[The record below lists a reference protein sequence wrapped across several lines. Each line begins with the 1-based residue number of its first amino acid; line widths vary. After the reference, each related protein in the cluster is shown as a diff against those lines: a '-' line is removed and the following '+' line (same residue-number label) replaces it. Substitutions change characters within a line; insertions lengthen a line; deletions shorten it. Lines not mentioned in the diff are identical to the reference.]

1 MADTATLRTLLERV
15 EQASGPDRELDQDVW
30 HHLGQ
35 CAKQE
40 DGTCADYKAP
50 ALSASVDAVL
60 ALIERALGPEWIAE
74 IQVRAD
80 GSCAQLHEFPLPCRK
95 SPLRRG
101 SSGRIGAVLAL
112 LAATLCGLIA
122 QQEDNVGAP

>member
-40 DGTCADYKAP
+40 DGTCAEYKAP
-50 ALSASVDAVL
+50 ELSASVDAVL
-60 ALIERALGPEWIAE
+60 ALIDRALCPRWLAE
-74 IQVRAD
+74 IKVPAD
-80 GSCAQLHEFPLPCRK
+80 RRCAHLQEFHLTCRQ
-95 SPLRRG
+95 SAVRRG
-101 SSGRIGAVLAL
+101 PSSKIR
-112 LAATLCGLIA
+112 
-122 QQEDNVGAP
+122 DH

>member
-1 MADTATLRTLLERV
+1 MRISDWSSDVCSSDLLERV

-50 ALSASVDAVL
+50 ALSATVDAVL

-80 GSCAQLHEFPLPCRK
+80 GRSEEHTSELQSLM
-95 SPLRRG
+95 
-101 SSGRIGAVLAL
+101 RISYAVFCLKKK
-112 LAATLCGLIA
+112 TTKI
-122 QQEDNVGAP
+122 QDINTI

>member
-60 ALIERALGPEWIAE
+60 ALIERALGTEWIAE

-80 GSCAQLHEFPLPCRK
+80 GSCAHVHEFPRSEERRVGKERDCTCR
-95 SPLRRG
+95 SRWW
-101 SSGRIGAVLAL
+101 
-112 LAATLCGLIA
+112 T
-122 QQEDNVGAP
+122 DH

>member
-1 MADTATLRTLLERV
+1 MRISDCSSDVCSSDL
-15 EQASGPDRELDQDVW
+15 QDVW

-80 GSCAQLHEFPLPCRK
+80 GSCAQLHEFPFPCRK

-101 SSGRIGAVLAL
+101 PSGRLGAVLAL
-112 LAATLCGLIA
+112 QTGRAACRERGCRYVEIPGVA
-122 QQEDNVGAP
+122 GPIKN

>member
-50 ALSASVDAVL
+50 ALSASVAAVL
-60 ALIERALGPEWIAE
+60 APIERALGPAWLAE
-74 IQVRAD
+74 ISSEERRVGKGW
-80 GSCAQLHEFPLPCRK
+80 GSTGRF
-95 SPLRRG
+95 RG
-101 SSGRIGAVLAL
+101 SRCNKKNKKK
-112 LAATLCGLIA
+112 T
-122 QQEDNVGAP
+122 

>member
-74 IQVRAD
+74 IQVRAA
-80 GSCAQLHEFPLPCRK
+80 GSRAEER
-95 SPLRRG
+95 
-101 SSGRIGAVLAL
+101 RIGKECVS
-112 LAATLCGLIA
+112 TCRS
-122 QQEDNVGAP
+122 PWSPHP